1 LLSVSKAANALLRAG
16 IASESTFSQSD
27 LMPETSLKIAL
38 AAASSTAV
46 VFSISAA
53 SFV

>member
-1 LLSVSKAANALLRAG
+1 M
-16 IASESTFSQSD
+16 ASESTFSQSALIPD
-27 LMPETSLKIAL
+27 TSTKIAL

-53 SFV
+53 SLV